1 LKFVPT
7 SEGYYDFTENKY
19 IYNYTDHLGNVRV
32 SYRSNGSGIAE
43 VIDANNYYPFGLRH
57 QEGLIVPAPFGG
69 VPYNYKYNGK
79 ELQETD
85 MYDYGARMYMP
96 DLGRWG
102 VVDPLAEKM
111 TRHSPYNYAFSN
123 PINFI
128 DPDGRESLGWGLKGG
143 VWSWDPNLT
152 SQNYQ
157 EQGFTDY
164 QDDGTTINNTPIQG
178 QESGNTGQTYLGFN
192 GQAFYIPANSN
203 GSAELL
209 GLSNWFRDA
218 ISGTTSAMSSQ
229 LSGGWDSNFI
239 RSFTGDFLNV
249 GVGFSGIASG
259 GAGTSWELNWVLHGP
274 EASFYPAITTTPSV
288 GGGYN
293 VDATFN
299 VGNVNYTGKASEI
312 TRSMLVTNT
321 ANGDIPTAWGSGS
334 LSAGGNIGVTG
345 AVTRLSGGK
354 YLIGGQINVGLGLPL
369 GPVTFNGSAGVS
381 NTYLIHDFYKK

>member
-1 LKFVPT
+1 LVYSFSTTRKD
-7 SEGYYDFTENKY
+7 SC
-19 IYNYTDHLGNVRV
+19 
-32 SYRSNGSGIAE
+32 GSGDI
-43 VIDANNYYPFGLRH
+43 
-57 QEGLIVPAPFGG
+57 
-69 VPYNYKYNGK
+69 GK
-79 ELQETD
+79 
-85 MYDYGARMYMP
+85 
-96 DLGRWG
+96 
-102 VVDPLAEKM
+102 
-111 TRHSPYNYAFSN
+111 
-123 PINFI
+123 
-128 DPDGRESLGWGLKGG
+128 
-143 VWSWDPNLT
+143 
-152 SQNYQ
+152 
-157 EQGFTDY
+157 
-164 QDDGTTINNTPIQG
+164 
-178 QESGNTGQTYLGFN
+178 TYLGFN
-192 GQAFYIPANSN
+192 GQASYIPANSN

-321 ANGDIPTAWGSGS
+321 TNGDIPTAWGSGS

-345 AVTRLSGGK
+345 AATRLSGGK
-354 YLIGGQINVGLGLPL
+354 YLIGGQINLGLGLPL
-369 GPVTFNGSAGVS
+369 GPVPFNGSAGVS